1 MIFDNGNKIRTSQVS
16 VWNVNVLDNSTIL
29 ACYESYLYLGDIE
42 DGDNVRVIVEYWKDE
57 NRFTHNV
64 QVFDEDGNYLENDD
78 DIFYTYVTEAQ
89 AKIVEEDLFKLLNS
103 EVKLTETAKEL
114 IRCYLTFGNNNLHLK
129 DCGLSVRGTEVQ
141 YITRKGDG
149 LLLFYIYMADGSVL
163 ASDELEYND
172 ATEIL
177 HKLQRLFPI

>member
-1 MIFDNGNKIRTSQVS
+1 MITDKNQIMTLRGRLLEY
-16 VWNVNVLDNSTIL
+16 NVLDKDACQASVSTPAINSHGVENATALI
-29 ACYESYLYLGDIE
+29 CIE
-42 DGDNVRVIVEYWKDE
+42 YDKAE
-57 NRFTHNV
+57 NKFYHTV
-64 QVFDEDGNYLENDD
+64 DLFDEKGFVDHYHEDFCLY
-78 DIFYTYVTEAQ
+78 ITS
-89 AKIVEEDLFKLLNS
+89 EEEKQIHKDLFYLFNGK
-103 EVKLTETAKEL
+103 VKLTETAKEL

-177 HKLQRLFPI
+177 HALQRLFPI

>member
-89 AKIVEEDLFKLLNS
+89 AKIVEEDLFNLLNNTD
-103 EVKLTETAKEL
+103 ELTETAKEL
-114 IRCYLTFGNNNLHLK
+114 IRCYLTFGKNHINLK
-129 DCGLSVRGTEVQ
+129 DGRFSLRGAEVQ
-141 YITRKGDG
+141 YITRQGNDY
-149 LLLFYIYMADGSVL
+149 LFHLFLGDGSVVR
-163 ASDELEYND
+163 SDELEHNEVT
-172 ATEIL
+172 AIL
-177 HKLQRLFPI
+177 HKLQYVFPI

>member
-1 MIFDNGNKIRTSQVS
+1 MITENGKKIRTSQVS
-16 VWNVNVLDNSTIL
+16 VWDVNVLDNSTIL
-29 ACYESYLYLGDIE
+29 ACLESYLYLGDIE

-57 NRFTHNV
+57 NKFTHNV

-78 DIFYTYVTEAQ
+78 DVFYTYVS
-89 AKIVEEDLFKLLNS
+89 EEQTKTIEKDLFKLLNS

-129 DCGLSVRGTEVQ
+129 DCGLFVRSKEVQ
-141 YITRKGDG
+141 YITRIDDNF
-149 LLLFYIYMADGSVL
+149 LSFYIHMADGSVL
-163 ASDELEYND
+163 ESAELDYND

-177 HKLQRLFPI
+177 HALQRLFPI

>member
-1 MIFDNGNKIRTSQVS
+1 MITENGKKIKSSNTTLWDVQR
-16 VWNVNVLDNSTIL
+16 LDKNTIL
-29 ACYESYLYLGDIE
+29 ACIEGTYYGDIE
-42 DGDNVRVIVEYWKDE
+42 DGHKVNVIVEYWKDE
-57 NRFTHNV
+57 NKFTHNV
-64 QVFDEDGNYLENDD
+64 QVFDEDGNYLKNDD
-78 DIFYTYVTEAQ
+78 DMFYLYATSEQTKTIER
-89 AKIVEEDLFKLLNS
+89 DLFKLFHS
-103 EVKLTETAKEL
+103 EVELTETAKEL

-149 LLLFYIYMADGSVL
+149 LLLFYIYMADDSVL

-177 HKLQRLFPI
+177 HTLQRLFPI